1 MLVCS
6 KLQVLDPIALH
17 MLFITL
23 AFGKHVELV
32 WEVRE
37 IPGSL
42 NISNSI
48 QFILNRVR
56 YRK

>member
-1 MLVCS
+1 MSVCS
-6 KLQVLDPIALH
+6 DLQVLDPIALH
-17 MLFITL
+17 HTL

-42 NISNSI
+42 NISV